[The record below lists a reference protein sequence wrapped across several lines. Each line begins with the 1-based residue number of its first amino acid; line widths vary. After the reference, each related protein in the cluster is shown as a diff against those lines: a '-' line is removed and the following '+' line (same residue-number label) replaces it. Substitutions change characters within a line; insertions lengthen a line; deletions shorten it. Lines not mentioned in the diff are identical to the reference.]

1 MLPIQLKLPDTC
13 IFLFLKEKLTIANT
27 TQTITV
33 PSGDKL
39 GLLGP
44 VLNMQGLLE
53 CPYCDYTTD
62 KKANWYKHKKRHSG
76 IFYSIFHCIVCFT
89 RNSSNRRMYKEVSCE
104 ITKVMFVAL
113 TTSF

>member
-1 MLPIQLKLPDTC
+1 MIHAYFC
-13 IFLFLKEKLTIANT
+13 FLKGKLN
-27 TQTITV
+27 QITV
-33 PSGDKL
+33 PGTDKI

-76 IFYSIFHCIVCFT
+76 TSYIRFRCTLFKIIAIKEFI
-89 RNSSNRRMYKEVSCE
+89 NIMYLLKFQ
-104 ITKVMFVAL
+104 MQ
-113 TTSF
+113 